1 MLKLEEFVN
10 EKLKI
15 SKNYKG
21 VNIKTTLRKFFA
33 WYTGYNEFTINRFDL
48 KDMDFIS
55 SDESMSKENI
65 IDFLYKHINDEIDV
79 VEEEK
84 RARTESRSGLYNY
97 SFDIEGITFNIDA
110 RLYSDELLS
119 QCKDYIIEKLKV
131 SKKSTDLLKIKLG
144 NFITWYMFDNSYW
157 DASDLQSVKFA
168 IDTVDKYFNGSYN
181 NLYDFI
187 NKHSKEV
194 IYVYEEKINN
204 NRYMYSFEID
214 GIPFNLEAYIEND
227 SELLSKQWRLLVE
240 KLKVTKN
247 PIKGDIK
254 STMKEFFLWFWD
266 YGDYDYELI
275 NDDFWNSMYSV
286 EFENDVI
293 EKNFNNMNE
302 FLDWFEE
309 NMDDTVYF
317 DEINISRDTYEYTFE
332 CDGLKFVIN
341 AYLKEDEQIPFS
353 EYYGR

>member
-55 SDESMSKENI
+55 SDESMTKNDI
-65 IDFLYKHINDEIDV
+65 TDFLYKHINDEINII
-79 VEEEK
+79 EEEK
-84 RARTESRSGLYNY
+84 RASIESRSGLYTY
-97 SFDIEGITFNIDA
+97 SFDIEGIIFNIDA

-119 QCKDYIIEKLKV
+119 QSKDYIIEKLKV
-131 SKKSTDLLKIKLG
+131 SKKSSDLLKIKLG

-317 DEINISRDTYEYTFE
+317 DEVNISRDTYEYTFE

>member
-21 VNIKTTLRKFFA
+21 VNIKTTLRKFLA
-33 WYTGYNEFTINRFDL
+33 WYTGYDEFTVNRFNL

-157 DASDLQSVKFA
+157 DASDLQAVKFA

-204 NRYMYSFEID
+204 NNRYMYSFEID

-240 KLKVTKN
+240 KL
-247 PIKGDIK
+247 
-254 STMKEFFLWFWD
+254 MKEFFLWFWD

-353 EYYGR
+353 KYYGR